1 MAKCL
6 ALSLIIAGLFIGLVS
21 PQWNILNPKWG
32 RSDEVVNRPE
42 WNILNQRL
50 GKGVVVGDNL
60 KNYCESWRINV
71 ELNNIRGFSVV
82 PQECVDH
89 VKKYMTSSQYK
100 ADSVRAVEEIRLYM
114 SGFCTLKDD
123 GKDSWIFDID
133 ETLLSTI
140 PYYKKHGFGGEKL
153 NATSLEEWMEKS
165 KAPALDHTLELFH
178 EIKNKGFK
186 IFLISSRKENLR
198 SPTVDN
204 LVSVGYHGWNRL
216 TLRGFDDEL
225 MDVKKYHSKVRQ
237 QLVDEGYR
245 IWGIV
250 GDQWS
255 TFDGLPMVKRTFK
268 LPNSIYYKA

>member
-1 MAKCL
+1 MAKFL
-6 ALSLIIAGLFIGLVS
+6 ALSLVISSLFIGLGS
-21 PQWNILNPKWG
+21 A
-32 RSDEVVNRPE
+32 E
-42 WNILNQRL
+42 WNILTQRWR
-50 GKGVVVGDNL
+50 KGVELEDNL

-71 ELNNIRGFSVV
+71 ELNNIRGFGVV
-82 PQECVDH
+82 PQECVNH

-100 ADSVRAVEEIRLYM
+100 ADSVRAVEEVRLYL
-114 SGFCTLKDD
+114 SGCCTLKGD

-153 NATSLEEWMEKS
+153 NATSLEAWMKQS

-178 EIKNKGFK
+178 EIKNRGIN

-204 LVSVGYHGWNRL
+204 LVKVGYHGWASL
-216 TLRGFDDEL
+216 TFRGLDDEL
-225 MDVKKYHSKVRQ
+225 LEVKKYHSKVRQ

-255 TFDGLPMVKRTFK
+255 SFDGLPMAKRTFK
-268 LPNSIYYKA
+268 LPNSIYYVA

>member
-140 PYYKKHGFGGEKL
+140 PYYKKHGFG
-153 NATSLEEWMEKS
+153 
-165 KAPALDHTLELFH
+165 
-178 EIKNKGFK
+178 
-186 IFLISSRKENLR
+186 
-198 SPTVDN
+198 
-204 LVSVGYHGWNRL
+204 
-216 TLRGFDDEL
+216 
-225 MDVKKYHSKVRQ
+225 
-237 QLVDEGYR
+237 
-245 IWGIV
+245 
-250 GDQWS
+250 
-255 TFDGLPMVKRTFK
+255 
-268 LPNSIYYKA
+268 

>member
-1 MAKCL
+1 MAKFL
-6 ALSLIIAGLFIGLVS
+6 ALSLIISNLLIGLVS
-21 PQWNILNPKWG
+21 G
-32 RSDEVVNRPE
+32 D
-42 WNILNQRL
+42 WNILNQRW
-50 GKGVVVGDNL
+50 GKGVDANL

-82 PQECVDH
+82 PQECVEH

-100 ADSVRAVEEIRLYM
+100 SDSMRAVEEIRLYL
-114 SGFCTLKDD
+114 SGYCTFKGD

-153 NATSLEEWMEKS
+153 NSTSLEAWMKQS

-178 EIKNKGFK
+178 EIKNKGIN
-186 IFLISSRKENLR
+186 IFLISSRKETLR
-198 SPTVDN
+198 SSTVDN
-204 LVSVGYHGWNRL
+204 LVNVGYHGWTRL
-216 TLRGFDDEL
+216 TMRGFDDEL
-225 MDVKKYHSKVRQ
+225 LEVRKYQSKVRQ

-255 TFDGLPMVKRTFK
+255 SFEGLPMAKRTFK
-268 LPNSIYYKA
+268 LPNSIYHIA